1 MSGLMVQKYLELTL
15 STFTTTNEP
24 RVRAWSVYV
33 NTNRILIEKTIYLT
47 LLQAL
52 LKLIVLINP

>member
-24 RVRAWSVYV
+24 GVRAWSVYV
-33 NTNRILIEKTIYLT
+33 NTNTILMEKTIYLT